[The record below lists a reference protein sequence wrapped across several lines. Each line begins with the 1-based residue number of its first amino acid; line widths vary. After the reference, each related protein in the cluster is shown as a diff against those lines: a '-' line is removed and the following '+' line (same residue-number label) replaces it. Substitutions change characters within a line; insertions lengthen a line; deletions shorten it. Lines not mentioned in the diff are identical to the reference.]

1 MTRSVEDRLRDAFS
15 AGAEL
20 VAPESLGSVAD
31 PVAIRPRR
39 GFRGLPMLTAAAVV
53 VILAM
58 VALVSKMIAVPA
70 PVSPPMLVPSE
81 GNEALRQLAAQAARL
96 PDDRGAYWR
105 RSLEND
111 HLIRVQ
117 AGGRAFNAVLSSRT
131 ELWLPRDLKDP
142 VQTQGGEP
150 SLRPATP
157 ADERA
162 WRAAGSPAK
171 VQRVCTPGT
180 TAADCVKLQIR
191 AESRDCQ
198 FTHGVTPDHGPGAHP
213 LGPYTLAEISALP
226 ADDKG
231 LRVWLRARWESNRTK
246 TETARTLEEAIA
258 NSDTLL
264 ATPLTPAARA
274 AVLRLLADL
283 PTTSVRGLAKDPLGR
298 SGLAVDFDKGS
309 EYFREF
315 GEDDEVAEDHT
326 TILDPLT
333 GEILA
338 KVTKAGESTVGLAK
352 GGTMDS
358 EVWTSVTRWT
368 DDRPKRPGNCRRL

>member
-1 MTRSVEDRLRDAFS
+1 
-15 AGAEL
+15 
-20 VAPESLGSVAD
+20 
-31 PVAIRPRR
+31 
-39 GFRGLPMLTAAAVV
+39 MLTAAAVV
-53 VILAM
+53 VILAV

-70 PVSPPMLVPSE
+70 PVPPPVLVPSA
-81 GNEALRQLAAQAARL
+81 GNQALRQLAAQVVRL
-96 PDDRGAYWR
+96 PDDRGAYWH

-111 HLIRVQ
+111 YLIRVQ
-117 AGGRAFNAVLSSRT
+117 AGGRAFNAVASSRT
-131 ELWLPRDLKDP
+131 EVWLPRDLKNP

-157 ADERA
+157 ADERV
-162 WRAAGSPAK
+162 WRAGGSPAK

-180 TAADCVKLQIR
+180 KAADCVKLPIR

-198 FTHGVTPDHGPGAHP
+198 YTHEVMPEHGPGAHP
-213 LGPYTLAEISALP
+213 LRPYTLAEISALP

-231 LRVWLRARWESNRTK
+231 LRAWLRARWETNRAK
-246 TETARTLEEAIA
+246 AETTQTLEDAIA
-258 NSDTLL
+258 NSDALL

-283 PTTSVRGLAKDPLGR
+283 PTTNVRGPVKDPLGR

-358 EVWTSVTRWT
+358 EIWTSVTGWT
-368 DDRPKRPGNCRRL
+368 DNRPKRPGNCRRL